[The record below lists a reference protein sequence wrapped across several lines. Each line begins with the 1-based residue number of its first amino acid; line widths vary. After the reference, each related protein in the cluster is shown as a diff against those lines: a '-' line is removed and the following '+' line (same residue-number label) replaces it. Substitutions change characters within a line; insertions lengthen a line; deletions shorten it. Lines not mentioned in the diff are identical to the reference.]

1 VLHLHCWTG
10 LAGVAGVTPGMGM
23 GIGLGFCKQGYPI
36 DKGG

>member
-1 VLHLHCWTG
+1 
-10 LAGVAGVTPGMGM
+10 M